1 VERSTWTDERLDDKM
16 QGIDRTFELM
26 RDELSGMRTELRD
39 ELRGM
44 RTEMRDELSGMRTE
58 MRELRQDLT
67 SEMTGL
73 RSDFNALQRQ
83 LIQVGFTLVGVLV
96 AAMTALIIAV
106 A

>member
-16 QGIDRTFELM
+16 QAIDRTFELM
-26 RDELSGMRTELRD
+26 RDELR
-39 ELRGM
+39 
-44 RTEMRDELSGMRTE
+44 GMRTE

>member
-1 VERSTWTDERLDDKM
+1 MERSTWTDERLDDKM
-16 QGIDRTFELM
+16 QGIDHTFELM
-26 RDELSGMRTELRD
+26 RDELSGLRTDVRD
-39 ELRGM
+39 ELR
-44 RTEMRDELSGMRTE
+44 GMRTE

-96 AAMTALIIAV
+96 AAMTALTIAV

>member
-16 QGIDRTFELM
+16 QGIDHTFEL
-26 RDELSGMRTELRD
+26 
-39 ELRGM
+39 
-44 RTEMRDELSGMRTE
+44 MRDELSGMRTE